1 MAKPMPCRPTTF
13 LFRPDADQFHPGGL
27 AMLGQAEYMAVNWLR

>member
-13 LFRPDADQFHPGGL
+13 SCGPTQTNFIRVGWRCWVS
-27 AMLGQAEYMAVNWLR
+27 AEYMAVNWLR